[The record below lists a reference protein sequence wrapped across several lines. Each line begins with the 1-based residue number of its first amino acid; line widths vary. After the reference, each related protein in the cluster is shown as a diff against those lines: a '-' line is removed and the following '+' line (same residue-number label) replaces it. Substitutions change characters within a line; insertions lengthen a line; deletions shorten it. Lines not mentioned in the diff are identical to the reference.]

1 MSYSV
6 VAFWE
11 WPIFVC
17 LFGIMKIL
25 VADKI
30 SPSGV
35 AYLRSQPGFEVL
47 EAYQSSGEEIVGLVG
62 DVDAI
67 VVRSETQ
74 INRMVIEAASRL
86 RVVGRAGV
94 GVDNIDV
101 EAATERGIVVM
112 NTPTGNSVA
121 TAELTFTHMLCG
133 ARPVPQAV
141 AMMRE
146 GKWDRK
152 GFSGMELYRKTLGIV
167 GLGRIGSEVARRAQA
182 FGMRV
187 VAHDPFLAPS
197 RAKAMQIECLAFDAL
212 LAVSDYITVHM
223 PLTEGTRHLI
233 DAAAF
238 EKMKD
243 GVRIF
248 NCARGGIIDEAALLA
263 AVNSGKVAAAGLD
276 VFEDEPPGAD
286 SELRGHPRILL
297 TPHLGASTIEAQE
310 SVGIEIAEAIT
321 EALSGGVIR
330 SAVNMPSID
339 AETLEVLKPYLE
351 LGANLGTLLQQ
362 ISPAQVEKIQVSY
375 WGKIVDLDSN
385 SVTRGILKGYLRL
398 ISGGDV
404 NFVNAPVIMKRL
416 GIEVDVTKTNLESDY
431 TELVQV
437 EAFGLDGTV
446 CSVAGTLIG
455 KANIPRVIN
464 INGQAVETDLGGI
477 HLILENKDEPGIVG
491 QVGTEIGRDGVN
503 IATISMSR
511 NEVGGVAMTVVNL
524 DSELSDAA
532 MEAITAAPGVKR
544 ALLVHA

>member
-1 MSYSV
+1 
-6 VAFWE
+6 
-11 WPIFVC
+11 
-17 LFGIMKIL
+17 MKIL
-25 VADKI
+25 IADKI

-35 AYLRSQPGFEVL
+35 AFLRNQPDFEVL
-47 EAYQSSGEEIVGLVG
+47 EAYRSSEEEIVELVG

-67 VVRSETQ
+67 VVRSETK
-74 INRMVIEAASRL
+74 INWAVIKAASRL

-152 GFSGMELYRKTLGIV
+152 GFSGMELYRKTLGVV

-197 RAKAMQIECLAFDAL
+197 RAKAMQIECLPFDAL

-238 EKMKD
+238 AKMKD

-248 NCARGGIIDEAALLA
+248 NCARGGIIEEVALLA

-297 TPHLGASTIEAQE
+297 TPHLGASTAEAQE
-310 SVGIEIAEAIT
+310 SVGVEIAEAIT

-339 AETLEVLKPYLE
+339 AETLELLRPYLE
-351 LGANLGTLLQQ
+351 LGSNLGTFLQQ
-362 ISPAQVEKIQVSY
+362 ISPAQVDKIQVSY

-398 ISGGDV
+398 ISGSDV

-437 EAFGLDGTV
+437 EALGSDGTV

-477 HLILENKDEPGIVG
+477 HLVLENNDEPGIVG
-491 QVGTEIGRDGVN
+491 QVGTEIGRDRVN

-511 NEVGGVAMTVVNL
+511 HEIGGVAMTVANL
-524 DSELSDAA
+524 DSELSEAA
-532 MEAITAAPGVKR
+532 MDAIAATSGVKR

>member
-1 MSYSV
+1 M
-6 VAFWE
+6 
-11 WPIFVC
+11 
-17 LFGIMKIL
+17 MKIL

-30 SPSGV
+30 SPLGV
-35 AYLRSQPGFEVL
+35 AFFRNLPDFEVL
-47 EAYQSSGEEIVGLVG
+47 EAYQSSQEEIIGLVG

-74 INRMVIEAASRL
+74 INRTVIEAAPRL

-112 NTPTGNSVA
+112 NTPTGNTVA

-141 AMMRE
+141 AMMRA

-152 GFSGMELYRKTLGIV
+152 GFSGTELYRKTLGVV
-167 GLGRIGSEVARRAQA
+167 GFGRIGTEVARRAQA

-197 RAKAMQIECLAFDAL
+197 RAKAMQIECLALDSL
-212 LAVSDYITVHM
+212 LAVSDYITVHL

-233 DAAAF
+233 NTDAFA
-238 EKMKD
+238 KMKD

-248 NCARGGIIDEAALLA
+248 NCARGGIIEETALLE
-263 AVNSGKVAAAGLD
+263 AVDSGKVAAAGLD
-276 VFEDEPPGAD
+276 VFEDEPPPAD
-286 SELRGHPRILL
+286 SKLRGHPKILL
-297 TPHLGASTIEAQE
+297 TPHLGASTAEAQE
-310 SVGIEIAEAIT
+310 SVGIEIAEAVA
-321 EALSGGVIR
+321 EALSGGIIR

-339 AETLEVLKPYLE
+339 AETLEVIKPYLV
-351 LGANLGTLLQQ
+351 LGSHLGTFLQQ

-385 SVTRGILKGYLRL
+385 SVTRGILKGYLQR
-398 ISGGDV
+398 ISGSDV
-404 NFVNAPVIMKRL
+404 NFVNAPVIMERL
-416 GIEVDVTKTNLESDY
+416 GIEVDVTKSNLESDY
-431 TELVQV
+431 TELVQI
-437 EAFGLDGTV
+437 ESFGSDGTV

-464 INGQAVETDLGGI
+464 VNGKEVETDLGGI
-477 HLILENKDEPGIVG
+477 SLILENSDEPGIVG
-491 QVGTEIGRDGVN
+491 RVGTAIGLDKVN
-503 IATISMSR
+503 IATMSMSR

-532 MEAITAAPGVKR
+532 MDAVTAIPGIKR
-544 ALLVHA
+544 AVLVHA

>member
-1 MSYSV
+1 M
-6 VAFWE
+6 
-11 WPIFVC
+11 
-17 LFGIMKIL
+17 MKIL

-30 SPSGV
+30 SPLGV
-35 AYLRSQPGFEVL
+35 AYLRNLPDFEVL
-47 EAYQSSGEEIVGLVG
+47 EAYQSSEEEIIELVG

-74 INRMVIEAASRL
+74 INRTVIEAASRL

-112 NTPTGNSVA
+112 NTPTGNTVA

-152 GFSGMELYRKTLGIV
+152 SFSGTELNRKTLGVV
-167 GLGRIGSEVARRAQA
+167 GFGRIGTEVARRAQA

-197 RAKAMQIECLAFDAL
+197 RARAMQIECLALDAL
-212 LAVSDYITVHM
+212 LAVSDYITVHL

-238 EKMKD
+238 AKMKD

-248 NCARGGIIDEAALLA
+248 NCARGGIIDETALLA

-276 VFEDEPPGAD
+276 VFEDEPPPAD
-286 SELRGHPRILL
+286 SKLRVHPNILL
-297 TPHLGASTIEAQE
+297 TPHLGASTAEAQE
-310 SVGIEIAEAIT
+310 SVGVEIAEAVA
-321 EALSGGVIR
+321 EALYGGVIR

-339 AETLEVLKPYLE
+339 AETLEVLKPYLV
-351 LGANLGTLLQQ
+351 LGTSLGTFLQQ
-362 ISPAQVEKIQVSY
+362 ISPTQVEKIQISY

-398 ISGGDV
+398 ISGRDV
-404 NFVNAPVIMKRL
+404 NFVNAPVIMERL
-416 GIEVDVTKTNLESDY
+416 GIEVDVTKSNLESDY
-431 TELVQV
+431 TELVQI
-437 EAFGLDGTV
+437 ESFGSDGIV

-455 KANIPRVIN
+455 KANIPRVVS
-464 INGQAVETDLGGI
+464 INGMEVETDLGGI
-477 HLILENKDEPGIVG
+477 NLILENSDEPGIVG
-491 QVGTEIGRDGVN
+491 RIGTAIGRDKVN
-503 IATISMSR
+503 IATMSMSR
-511 NEVGGVAMTVVNL
+511 NEIGGVAMTVVNL
-524 DSELSDAA
+524 DSELSDGA
-532 MEAITAAPGVKR
+532 MNAITATPGIKR

>member
-1 MSYSV
+1 
-6 VAFWE
+6 
-11 WPIFVC
+11 
-17 LFGIMKIL
+17 MKIL

>member
-1 MSYSV
+1 M
-6 VAFWE
+6 
-11 WPIFVC
+11 
-17 LFGIMKIL
+17 MKIL

-35 AYLRSQPGFEVL
+35 AFFRNLPDFEVL
-47 EAYQSSGEEIVGLVG
+47 EAYQSSEEEIIGLVG

-74 INRMVIEAASRL
+74 INRAVIEAASQL

-112 NTPTGNSVA
+112 NTPTGNTVA

-152 GFSGMELYRKTLGIV
+152 GFSGTELYRKTLGVV
-167 GLGRIGSEVARRAQA
+167 GFGRIGSEVARRAQA

-197 RAKAMQIECLAFDAL
+197 RAKAMQIECLGLDAL
-212 LAVSDYITVHM
+212 LAVSDYITVHL

-233 DAAAF
+233 DADSFA
-238 EKMKD
+238 KMKD

-248 NCARGGIIDEAALLA
+248 NCARGGIIEETALLA

-276 VFEDEPPGAD
+276 VFEDEPPPAD
-286 SELRGHPRILL
+286 SKLRDHPSILL
-297 TPHLGASTIEAQE
+297 TPHLGASTAEAQE
-310 SVGIEIAEAIT
+310 SVGVEIAEAVA
-321 EALSGGVIR
+321 EALSGGIIR

-339 AETLEVLKPYLE
+339 AETLEVLKPYLV
-351 LGANLGTLLQQ
+351 LGSHLGTFLQQ
-362 ISPAQVEKIQVSY
+362 ISPAQVDKIQVNY

-385 SVTRGILKGYLRL
+385 SVTRSILKGYLQR
-398 ISGGDV
+398 ISGRDV
-404 NFVNAPVIMKRL
+404 NFVNAPVIMERL
-416 GIEVDVTKTNLESDY
+416 GIEVDVTKSNLESDY
-431 TELVQV
+431 TELVQI
-437 EAFGLDGTV
+437 ESFGSDGTV
-446 CSVAGTLIG
+446 CTVAGTLIG

-464 INGQAVETDLGGI
+464 VNGMEVETDLGGI
-477 HLILENKDEPGIVG
+477 SLILENSDEPGIVG
-491 QVGTEIGRDGVN
+491 RVGTAIGRDKVN
-503 IATISMSR
+503 IATMSMSR
-511 NEVGGVAMTVVNL
+511 NEIGGVAMTVVNL
-524 DSELSDAA
+524 DSELSAAA
-532 MEAITAAPGVKR
+532 MDAITATPGIKR
-544 ALLVHA
+544 AVLVHA

>member
-1 MSYSV
+1 
-6 VAFWE
+6 
-11 WPIFVC
+11 
-17 LFGIMKIL
+17 
-25 VADKI
+25 
-30 SPSGV
+30 
-35 AYLRSQPGFEVL
+35 
-47 EAYQSSGEEIVGLVG
+47 
-62 DVDAI
+62 
-67 VVRSETQ
+67 
-74 INRMVIEAASRL
+74 
-86 RVVGRAGV
+86 VVGRAGV

-133 ARPVPQAV
+133 ARPVPQAL
-141 AMMRE
+141 AMMNE

-152 GFSGMELYRKTLGIV
+152 GFSGTELYRKTLGIL

-197 RAKAMQIECLAFDAL
+197 RARSMQIECLSLDAL

-223 PLTEGTRHLI
+223 PLTGGTRHLI

-238 EKMKD
+238 AKMKD

-248 NCARGGIIDEAALLA
+248 NCARGGIIEETALLA

-276 VFEDEPPGAD
+276 VFEVEPPAAD
-286 SELRGHPRILL
+286 SELRGHPRIVL

-310 SVGIEIAEAIT
+310 SVGVEIAHAVT

-351 LGANLGTLLQQ
+351 LGSSLGTFLQQ
-362 ISPAQVEKIQVSY
+362 ISPTQVDKIQVNY

-398 ISGGDV
+398 ISGAEV
-404 NFVNAPVIMKRL
+404 NFVNAPVIIKRL
-416 GIEVDVTKTNLESDY
+416 GIEVDVTKSNLESDY

-437 EAFGLDGTV
+437 EAYGSDGTI

-455 KANIPRVIN
+455 KADKPRVVN
-464 INGQAVETDLGGI
+464 INGQEVESDLGGI
-477 HLILENKDEPGIVG
+477 NLILEHSDEPGIVG
-491 QVGTEIGRDGVN
+491 QVGTEIGRDRVN
-503 IATISMSR
+503 IATMSLGR
-511 NEVGGVAMTVVNL
+511 KEAGGVAMNVINL
-524 DSELSDAA
+524 DSELSEAA
-532 MEAITAAPGVKR
+532 MDAITATPGVRR

>member
-1 MSYSV
+1 M
-6 VAFWE
+6 
-11 WPIFVC
+11 
-17 LFGIMKIL
+17 MKIL

-30 SPSGV
+30 SPLGIAFFRNLSD
-35 AYLRSQPGFEVL
+35 FEVL
-47 EAYQSSGEEIVGLVG
+47 EAYQSTEEEIIGLVG

-74 INRMVIEAASRL
+74 INRAVIDAAPQL

-112 NTPTGNSVA
+112 NTPTGNTVA

-133 ARPVPQAV
+133 ARPVPQAA

-152 GFSGMELYRKTLGIV
+152 GFSGTELYRKTLGVV

-197 RAKAMQIECLAFDAL
+197 RAKAMQIECLGLDAL
-212 LAVSDYITVHM
+212 LAASDYITVHL
-223 PLTEGTRHLI
+223 PLTEGTYHI
-233 DAAAF
+233 IGADSF

-248 NCARGGIIDEAALLA
+248 NCARGGIVDETALLE

-276 VFEDEPPGAD
+276 VFEDEPPPAD
-286 SELRGHPRILL
+286 SKLREHPNILM
-297 TPHLGASTIEAQE
+297 TPHLGASTVEAQE
-310 SVGIEIAEAIT
+310 SVGVEIAEAVA
-321 EALSGGVIR
+321 EALSGGIIR

-339 AETLEVLKPYLE
+339 AETLEVLKPYLV
-351 LGANLGTLLQQ
+351 LGSQLGTFLQQ
-362 ISPAQVEKIQVSY
+362 ISPAQVEKIRVNY

-385 SVTRGILKGYLRL
+385 SVTRGILKGYLQL
-398 ISGGDV
+398 ISGHDV
-404 NFVNAPVIMKRL
+404 NFVNAPVIMERL
-416 GIEVDVTKTNLESDY
+416 GIEVDVTKSNLESDY
-431 TELVQV
+431 TELVQI
-437 EAFGLDGTV
+437 ESYGSDGTV

-464 INGQAVETDLGGI
+464 INGMEVETDLGGI
-477 HLILENKDEPGIVG
+477 SLILDNSDEPGIVG
-491 QVGTEIGRDGVN
+491 RVGTAIGHDKVN
-503 IATISMSR
+503 IATMSMSR

-524 DSELSDAA
+524 DSELSAAA
-532 MEAITAAPGVKR
+532 MDAITAMPGIKQAV
-544 ALLVHA
+544 LVHA